1 MAENPNTPA
10 DWYADPADPTLHRW
24 WDGTG
29 WTDRLRPAAPLKA
42 AAMAAQERGTHS
54 TVQMLEV
61 PLPPGAPL
69 PRISAR
75 YFGDRPPPPSM
86 AESGPRD
93 VRDVYRRSREV
104 AELDLYRN
112 VRNPAATVGIVA
124 GILTLVALALFQY
137 SGFSFT
143 YLFAPS
149 VVTLT
154 IAGVAIGRARLT
166 GAGVA
171 RSALALLIAGPV
183 TAVTVWAFAEQL
195 FDIF

>member
-1 MAENPNTPA
+1 MADYPNTPA

-29 WTDRLRPAAPLKA
+29 WTDRLRPAAPLKPTDPSTRD
-42 AAMAAQERGTHS
+42 RGTHARVQTLELRPPPVAPTP
-54 TVQMLEV
+54 TV
-61 PLPPGAPL
+61 
-69 PRISAR
+69 SAR
-75 YFGDRPPPPSM
+75 YFGDRPLPPTLTDT
-86 AESGPRD
+86 APRD

-104 AELDLYRN
+104 AELDLYRI

-124 GILTLVALALFQY
+124 GILTAVALAYFQY
-137 SGFSFT
+137 TGLPFT

-154 IAGVAIGRARLT
+154 IAGVAAGRARLT

-183 TAVTVWAFAEQL
+183 TAVTVWAFVEQL